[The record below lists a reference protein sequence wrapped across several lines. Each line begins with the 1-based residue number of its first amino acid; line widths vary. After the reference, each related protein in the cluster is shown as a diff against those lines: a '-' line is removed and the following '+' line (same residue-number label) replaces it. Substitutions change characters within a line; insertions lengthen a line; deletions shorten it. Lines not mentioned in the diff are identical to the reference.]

1 MFTTECAKI
10 NAEKPA
16 NTRNMK
22 AQQIVEYM
30 VKNFKTNIIDNGR
43 GKGITVKPLNKS
55 TAYLIAV
62 SEAIF
67 DPENWKNP
75 CYAKFPECG
84 DEWAAAAIIWYHGAT
99 PHKTFIGVMSQG
111 YAC

>member
-22 AQQIVEYM
+22 AQDIVHYLQSH
-30 VKNFKTNIIDNGR
+30 FKTDFVESENGMR
-43 GKGITVKPLNKS
+43 QIPKNKA
-55 TAYLIAV
+55 TAYMIAV
-62 SEAIF
+62 SKAIF